1 MLCSNHVVSAGEQFS
16 VDSIRRFSRAEYDR
30 LVEQGWFTDER
41 LELIEGLLV
50 TVSPQGTS
58 HADVIAH
65 VHELL
70 VRLLGDRASVRS
82 QLPFAAT
89 DDSEPEPDV
98 AVVVRARYRDE
109 HPRAAFLIIEVA
121 DSSLPY
127 DRYKASVY
135 AAASVPEYW
144 IVDLNAAR
152 VVVHLDPD
160 PETGAYRTTREHGS
174 GDVLHPT
181 AFPDLAIAVAD
192 LL

>member
-1 MLCSNHVVSAGEQFS
+1 MVTADHQLS
-16 VDSIRRFSRAEYDR
+16 VDSVRRFSRAEYDR

-65 VHELL
+65 ITESLI
-70 VRLLGDRASVRS
+70 RLLGERASVRS

-98 AVVVRARYRDE
+98 AVVPRARYRDE
-109 HPRAAFLIIEVA
+109 HPRSAYLIIEVA
-121 DSSLPY
+121 DSSLRY

-144 IVDLNAAR
+144 IVDLKAAR
-152 VVVHLDPD
+152 VAVYLEPD
-160 PETGAYRTTREHGS
+160 PATGVYRSTREHRAGE
-174 GDVLHPT
+174 VLQPA